1 MEDEINVQ
9 AIFVEA
15 KSKNFVIIINHDA
28 LTVQGNDG
36 VSYKCPA
43 MGIIPTKDGKNG
55 EIVPDLK
62 RFAARVSNSY
72 RSEKLQKT
80 LEFGSM
86 PRIFNVPNMN
96 IATDVDVA
104 NPSSYVSQS
113 TGQTTFS
120 CRLTQAGQDKVA
132 LAFINAL
139 EAFVSDPVT
148 TP

>member
-1 MEDEINVQ
+1 MENVQ

-28 LTVQGNDG
+28 LTVESNDG
-36 VSYKCPA
+36 VNYKCPA
-43 MGIIPTKDGKNG
+43 MGIIPTKNGKNG

-62 RFAARVSNSY
+62 KFAARVSSSY

-86 PRIFNVPNMN
+86 PRTFNVPNMN

-104 NPSSYVSQS
+104 NPNSYVNQTS
-113 TGQTTFS
+113 GQTTFS

-132 LAFINAL
+132 LAFLDAL
-139 EAFVSDPVT
+139 EAFVGDPVT
-148 TP
+148 NP

>member
-1 MEDEINVQ
+1 MENVQ

-15 KSKNFVIIINHDA
+15 KSKNFCIIINHDA
-28 LTVQGNDG
+28 LATQSNDG
-36 VSYKCPA
+36 VTYKCPA

-86 PRIFNVPNMN
+86 PRTFNVPNMN
-96 IATDVDVA
+96 IATDVDVK
-104 NPSSYVSQS
+104 NPSSYVNEN
-113 TGQTTFS
+113 GQTTFS
-120 CRLTQAGQDKVA
+120 CRLKQSGQDKVA
-132 LAFINAL
+132 LAFLNAL
-139 EAFVSDPVT
+139 EAFVDSSVT
-148 TP
+148 TA